1 MEKQTQWRRRCC
13 SQSKQLE
20 TLGFFAKACPNGV
33 FSVPNQRLRI
43 GPELRKVNLSTP
55 QSISSVS
62 CALPDLSLL
71 SLSLNILISHG
82 HDYCRW

>member
-13 SQSKQLE
+13 SQLKQLG

-43 GPELRKVNLSTP
+43 GPEIRKVNLSIHS
-55 QSISSVS
+55 QFSLVW
-62 CALPDLSLL
+62 CALPDLSFL
-71 SLSLNILISHG
+71 SLSTKILISHG